1 MDKVGDLLIRIKNG
15 YLASRK
21 EVAADYSKLGLA
33 ICELLKKEQFI
44 DGYQA
49 EGRQIKV
56 TLKYSNRQP
65 ALTDVK
71 RVSKPGRRVYSGSR
85 NLPYVYEGLGV
96 AIISTPKGVLT
107 DKQARK
113 EKVGGEVMA
122 YVW

>member
-71 RVSKPGRRVYSGSR
+71 ECP
-85 NLPYVYEGLGV
+85 NPEGGCTAAAATCLMFMR
-96 AIISTPKGVLT
+96 A
-107 DKQARK
+107 
-113 EKVGGEVMA
+113 
-122 YVW
+122 